1 MCNVVCCSYTADI
14 VLTADRL
21 LAADTL
27 LTAEILHLTSVTV
40 AEDALRCLVVR
51 PGMAFQP
58 DGHDS
63 WFLCL
68 ANLRW
73 CFLGWPFSAVGDDGQ
88 AWQLDPAGSLQPFF
102 MHKMDQYQCT
112 CVNPVM
118 NPGSQTIQLELGD
131 VELPLRCF
139 LRFFSGDLVQHQL
152 VFLAEIHGHAVSQ
165 TKARVALLELL
176 ALEVGDQE
184 FADSVVK
191 SDPICKKKVAAG
203 AQDDGRDERDVQD
216 ELAEII
222 LETMDREELSDF
234 KDILKR
240 VSSKEKTKKKVKWQ
254 KLFEQHMVQWQSINM
269 FRSQWVSVFGPVSSQ
284 FVEVVFVMLFK
295 PRFWICGCVCVS

>member
-1 MCNVVCCSYTADI
+1 M
-14 VLTADRL
+14 
-21 LAADTL
+21 
-27 LTAEILHLTSVTV
+27 
-40 AEDALRCLVVR
+40 
-51 PGMAFQP
+51 
-58 DGHDS
+58 
-63 WFLCL
+63 
-68 ANLRW
+68 
-73 CFLGWPFSAVGDDGQ
+73 
-88 AWQLDPAGSLQPFF
+88 
-102 MHKMDQYQCT
+102 
-112 CVNPVM
+112 
-118 NPGSQTIQLELGD
+118 
-131 VELPLRCF
+131 
-139 LRFFSGDLVQHQL
+139 
-152 VFLAEIHGHAVSQ
+152 
-165 TKARVALLELL
+165 ALLELL

-295 PRFWICGCVCVS
+295 PRFWICGCVCV

>member
-1 MCNVVCCSYTADI
+1 MCNVVCCSYAADI
-14 VLTADRL
+14 LLTADRL

-88 AWQLDPAGSLQPFF
+88 AWQLDPAGLLQPFF

-139 LRFFSGDLVQHQL
+139 S
-152 VFLAEIHGHAVSQ
+152 VS
-165 TKARVALLELL
+165 
-176 ALEVGDQE
+176 
-184 FADSVVK
+184 SVV
-191 SDPICKKKVAAG
+191 IWCN
-203 AQDDGRDERDVQD
+203 
-216 ELAEII
+216 
-222 LETMDREELSDF
+222 TNW
-234 KDILKR
+234 
-240 VSSKEKTKKKVKWQ
+240 SSWQ
-254 KLFEQHMVQWQSINM
+254 KSMAMQCPRQRPEWLFLS
-269 FRSQWVSVFGPVSSQ
+269 
-284 FVEVVFVMLFK
+284 
-295 PRFWICGCVCVS
+295 FWLLK

>member
-14 VLTADRL
+14 LLTADRL

-73 CFLGWPFSAVGDDGQ
+73 CFLGWPFSAVGDDG
-88 AWQLDPAGSLQPFF
+88 LLQPFF

-295 PRFWICGCVCVS
+295 PRFWICGCVCV